1 MVLLVMSN
9 LNLMNSITEISTFSR
24 KFNPGFA
31 SNMSMTGAKE
41 LNVKGCAIV
50 HPTFWPQV
58 KKMKLLP
65 IQYLDSSI
73 YTALPFFDSFHH
85 H

>member
-9 LNLMNSITEISTFSR
+9 LNLMNSITKISTFSK

-41 LNVKGCAIV
+41 LNVKGA
-50 HPTFWPQV
+50 QV
-58 KKMKLLP
+58 YTQYFGHKLRK
-65 IQYLDSSI
+65 
-73 YTALPFFDSFHH
+73 
-85 H
+85 